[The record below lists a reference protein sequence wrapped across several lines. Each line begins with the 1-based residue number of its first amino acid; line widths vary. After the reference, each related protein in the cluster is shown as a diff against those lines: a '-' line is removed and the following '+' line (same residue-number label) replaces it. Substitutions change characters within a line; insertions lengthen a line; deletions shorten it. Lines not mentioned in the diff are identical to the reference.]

1 MILLRLM
8 NLILDMSLG
17 IFKCPSCSQLDKLP
31 LPCSKA
37 MWEAESKS
45 EWEDQ
50 YKNYLSNMKGGRTLQ
65 CGDLRHLNKIEVGSL
80 GSDRV
85 DGLSAWSKGVDNFGA
100 MLLLAVQQDF
110 N

>member
-1 MILLRLM
+1 M
-8 NLILDMSLG
+8 NLILDMNMG
-17 IFKCPSCSQLDKLP
+17 IFKCPSCSQFDKLP

-50 YKNYLSNMKGGRTLQ
+50 YKTYLSNMKGGRTLQ
-65 CGDLRHLNKIEVGSL
+65 FGDLRHLNKVEVSSL
-80 GSDRV
+80 GVDRV

-100 MLLLAVQQDF
+100 MLLLVVQQ
-110 N
+110 NSN